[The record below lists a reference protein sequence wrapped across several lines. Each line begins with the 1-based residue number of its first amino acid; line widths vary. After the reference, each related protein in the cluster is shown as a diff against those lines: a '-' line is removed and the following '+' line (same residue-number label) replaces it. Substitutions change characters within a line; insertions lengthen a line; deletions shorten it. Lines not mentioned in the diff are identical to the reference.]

1 MKSFRQLINEALG
14 LFESNYAARQGMV
27 NVGKELARARAKKQ
41 ANNTPVSNDIPDAD
55 SEPDTDDNIN
65 QILRRLTPEQRGG
78 LIGDCINTYRD
89 FKGANYI
96 SVFVENSRNANYFIS
111 NISNKEITKDDKT
124 GYNNIII
131 SRNYINKHFPI
142 VNART
147 VLKKIIS
154 DLKSGRAAYEFGS
167 HADPMPHDV
176 TEDMITNHK
185 VFDEEITTTF
195 NSETRLR
202 ETQRTKVD
210 SGETKDVIGLT
221 LYTKMSGGGISKKA
235 GVMDEESK
243 ARQTGIVSNAYYI
256 NQNPDCCV
264 QVEGLPIYVFSLKR
278 SKNVMFESVNL
289 ENYLI
294 EASSVTTTKGSV
306 KNVYIRQK
314 SDNKTIF
321 THSKFLSHLARTI
334 NLAIRDPKTLIT
346 SIPVDNN
353 SPAEYGGPT
362 IDELIRDSHKKYT
375 AFKAA
380 STDEDKEK
388 LKKAYLEVANTLYK
402 ELKKEYGK
410 DGMSGISNDIWRRL
424 TKPIQNA
431 IKDYQT
437 KYKAAQAAKRKAQAT
452 RRDTMSAFGRPFK
465 SY

>member
-14 LFESNYAARQGMV
+14 LFESNFAARQDMV
-27 NVGKELARARAKKQ
+27 NVGREIARATANKR
-41 ANNTPVSNDIPDAD
+41 ANNTPVSNDTPNTDI
-55 SEPDTDDNIN
+55 EPDTDDNIN
-65 QILRRLTPEQRGG
+65 RILGRLTPEQRGG

-89 FKGANYI
+89 FKGVNYI
-96 SVFVENSRNANYFIS
+96 SIFVENARNANYFIS
-111 NISNKEITKDDKT
+111 NISDKVITKDDKT

-142 VNART
+142 VNARN
-147 VLKKIIS
+147 VLLQIIR
-154 DLKSGRAAYEFGS
+154 DLKSGKGAYEFAS
-167 HADPMPHDV
+167 YADPMPHNV
-176 TEDMITNHK
+176 TKDMITNHK

-195 NSETRLR
+195 NRETRLK
-202 ETQRTKVD
+202 ETKRTKKD
-210 SGETKDVIGLT
+210 SGETEEVIGLT
-221 LYTKMSGGGISKKA
+221 LGTEMSGGGIGKKE
-235 GVMDEESK
+235 GVMSK
-243 ARQTGIVSNAYYI
+243 TSQGRQTGVVSNVYYV

-264 QVEGLPIYVFSLKR
+264 QVENLPVYVFSLKR
-278 SKNVMFESVNL
+278 SKNMMFESVNL

-334 NLAIRDPKTLIT
+334 NLAIRDPKTLIK
-346 SIPVDNN
+346 SVPVDNN

-362 IDELIRDSHKKYT
+362 IDELIRDSRKKYT
-375 AFKAA
+375 AFEAA
-380 STDEDKEK
+380 STNEDKEN
-388 LKKAYLEVANTLYK
+388 LKEVYLKVANTLYK

-410 DGMSGISNDIWRRL
+410 DGMSGIPNDIWRRL

-431 IKDYQT
+431 IKNYQT
-437 KYKAAQAAKRKAQAT
+437 NYKAAQAAKRKAQAT
-452 RRDTMSAFGRPFK
+452 RRDTMSAFGRR
-465 SY
+465 Y